1 MGSCYAGDHMAEDPI
16 QTGITTCNN
25 EEPNHKFLLEWSV
38 KDYWVEGGRR
48 GGGGCLNMFYWAQT
62 SPHASAVVQNIWP
75 ALR

>member
-1 MGSCYAGDHMAEDPI
+1 MAEDPI

-48 GGGGCLNMFYWAQT
+48 GGGGA
-62 SPHASAVVQNIWP
+62 
-75 ALR
+75 